1 MSVKHP
7 RKKPLG
13 SSQRLLPFAVTLAL
27 LFSLSPTQARE
38 PKQEPE
44 PKSESEWVQAPVLVS
59 CGGPFA
65 DWLAA
70 VAAEARA
77 QGRSEQAL
85 ALLASLSPDPRVL
98 AHDRSQAVF
107 TQDWLTF
114 AGRMVNAYRL
124 RLGHEHLRDWASTF
138 TQAKEEYGVPGPVIT
153 AFWGLE
159 TDYGQVLGDFDTL
172 RALATLAHD
181 CRRSALFREQLLAA
195 LELLDH
201 GDLAAADLK
210 GAWAGEIGQIQ
221 LLPSDYLRLG
231 TDGDGDG
238 RVDLRA
244 SKADVILT
252 AARLLQDLGWR
263 AGELWLEEVRIPEQL
278 PWAEVGLYNRLP
290 RERWAELGVRAAD
303 GSPLL
308 ADGIAR
314 AELPAALL
322 LPMGRHGPAFLAYP
336 NMDVFLQWNQSLTY
350 ATTAAY
356 FATRLAGAEKVNP
369 RTPDPGLSSE
379 QMKQLQRKLKD
390 LGHDVGKIDGILG
403 AKTRAA
409 VRAEQLRRDFPADAW
424 PTPELLQ
431 RL

>member
-1 MSVKHP
+1 MKVWNP
-7 RKKPLG
+7 R
-13 SSQRLLPFAVTLAL
+13 QLLPLAAL
-27 LFSLSPTQARE
+27 LMLFSPLLPA
-38 PKQEPE
+38 QEQDPIPELTPE
-44 PKSESEWVQAPVLVS
+44 PALKPKLEQAP
-59 CGGPFA
+59 CGGSFA
-65 DWLAA
+65 DWRQG

-85 ALLASLSPDPRVL
+85 ARLAALSPDPKVL

-114 AGRMVNAYRL
+114 AGRMVNGYRL
-124 RLGHEHLRDWASTF
+124 RLGREHLRDWASTF
-138 TQAKEEYGVPGPVIT
+138 AEAQQRYGVPGPVIT

-181 CRRSALFREQLLAA
+181 CRRAAFFRQQLLAA

-201 GDLAAADLK
+201 GDLAANEFK

-231 TDGDGDG
+231 TDGNGDG
-238 RVDLRA
+238 RIDLRA
-244 SKADVILT
+244 TKADVILT

-263 AGELWLEEVRIPEQL
+263 AGEPWLEEVQIPEQL

-290 RERWAELGVRAAD
+290 RSRWVELGVRTAS
-303 GSPLL
+303 GSQLL
-308 ADGIAR
+308 ADGYASP
-314 AELPAALL
+314 ELPAALL

-336 NMDVFLQWNQSLTY
+336 NMDVFLEWNQSLVY

-356 FATRLAGAEKVNP
+356 FATRLDGASKVNP
-369 RTPDPGLSSE
+369 RAPDPGLSGE
-379 QMKQLQRKLKD
+379 QMKQLQQTLKD
-390 LGHDVGKIDGILG
+390 LGYDVGKIDGILG

-409 VRAEQLRRDFPADAW
+409 VRAEQLRRNIPADAW
-424 PTPELLQ
+424 PTPALLQ
-431 RL
+431 VL